1 MKTNANAPAAPVVF
15 EHSECTAEMIG
26 LTKREKMA
34 LDIMCALIMDPSS
47 DSNKDAVA
55 GMAVQYADA
64 LLRQLEASS
73 VE

>member
-1 MKTNANAPAAPVVF
+1 MSNAHSPAAPVVSDLLEPGF
-15 EHSECTAEMIG
+15 
-26 LTKREKMA
+26 TKREKMA

-64 LLRQLEASS
+64 LLRQLEAPSGD
-73 VE
+73 